1 MDLLNDRV
9 YPRQHIEQW
18 LVEQAN
24 VTRGSRTWMQALK
37 NAGETTLGGDT
48 YLFERVSDTHYRVH
62 RANAED
68 VGEVMA
74 VLNQATSSRG
84 ERFQM
89 IAMASVA
96 VILCAFGLIGMTVSL
111 VRHFILHSY

>member
-9 YPRQHIEQW
+9 YTTQHIEQW
-18 LVEQAN
+18 LVEQAG
-24 VTRGSRTWMQALK
+24 VTRGSRTWNQSLK
-37 NAGETTLGGDT
+37 NAGQTVVGDDT
-48 YLFERVSDTHYRVH
+48 YFFERVSDTHYRVH
-62 RANAED
+62 RANAAD
-68 VGEVMA
+68 VGEVIA
-74 VLNQATSSRG
+74 ILDQATSSRG

-111 VRHFILHSY
+111 VRHFILRSY